1 MDIDIETKRTQMT
14 KILHFTLNNGVK
26 IPALG
31 LGVLGRE
38 TPELVVPAVE
48 KAIATGYRLIDTA
61 ASYGNESQVGEGLAR
76 SGIKRSEM
84 FITTKLWL
92 THYGDDGARR
102 GFDASL
108 RRLGLDYVDLY
119 LLHWPVP
126 SAFEGTIQA
135 YNAAETFLKDG
146 RARAIGV
153 SNFSPAHL
161 QKLLEQVETVPAVNQ
176 IELHP
181 LFNQQAA
188 REAHA
193 RLGILTEAWAPLGNS
208 VRKFGDKS
216 ADPLT
221 NPVIAALAKKHGK
234 TPAQIV
240 LRWHIEH
247 GTCVIPKSFTP
258 ARIAENIN
266 VFDFALAPEEV
277 ASIDALNTAKRSGPD
292 PDTVHAKTFPIT
304 VGD

>member
-1 MDIDIETKRTQMT
+1 MT
-14 KILHFTLNNGVK
+14 TAPLLTLNNGVK

-92 THYGDDGARR
+92 THYGFDGARR

-108 RRLGLDYVDLY
+108 RRLGTDYVDLY

-126 SAFEGTIQA
+126 SAFEDTIQA
-135 YNAAETFLKDG
+135 YKAAQTFLKDG

-153 SNFSPAHL
+153 SNFSPSHL
-161 QKLLEQVETVPAVNQ
+161 QKLLAEVETVPAVDQ

-193 RLGILTEAWAPLGNS
+193 KLGILTEAWAPLGNS

-221 NPVIAALAKKHGK
+221 NPVIVAVAKKHGK
-234 TPAQIV
+234 TPAQVI

-247 GTCVIPKSFTP
+247 GNCVIPKSFTP

-266 VFDFALAPEEV
+266 IFDFELSADEV
-277 ASIDALNTAKRSGPD
+277 ASIDGLNTAKRSGPD
-292 PDTVHAKTFPIT
+292 PDTVHARTFPIT
-304 VGD
+304 VEA

>member
-1 MDIDIETKRTQMT
+1 MT
-14 KILHFTLNNGVK
+14 KVPLITLNNGVK

-38 TPELVVPAVE
+38 TPDLVAPAVE
-48 KAIATGYRLIDTA
+48 KAIASGYRLIDTA
-61 ASYGNESQVGEGLAR
+61 ASYGNEQQVREGIARGGGE
-76 SGIKRSEM
+76 RSEM

-92 THYGDDGARR
+92 SHYGFDGARR

-108 RRLGLDYVDLY
+108 RRLGVDYVDLY

-126 SAFEGTIQA
+126 SAFGDTIQA
-135 YNAAETFLKDG
+135 YKAAETFLKDG

-153 SNFSPAHL
+153 SNFSSAHL
-161 QKLLEQVETVPAVNQ
+161 KPLLEQVETVPAVNQ

-181 LFNQQAA
+181 LFSQQAA

-193 RLGILTEAWAPLGNS
+193 RLGILTEAWSPLGNS

-216 ADPLT
+216 ADPLA
-221 NPVIAALAKKHGK
+221 NPTVVGLAQKHGK

-240 LRWHIEH
+240 LRWHVEH

-258 ARIAENIN
+258 SRIAENIN
-266 VFDFALAPEEV
+266 IFDFTLSPDEV
-277 ASIDALNTAKRSGPD
+277 ASIDALNTDKRSGPD
-292 PDTVHAKTFPIT
+292 PETVHAKTFPIR
-304 VGD
+304 VED